1 MSLISINLVCE
12 GTHLDTILHGGFFF
26 YNSFLVMV
34 TKLGYNWGMASDNA
48 QFKVGEHV
56 VYPLQGVGVVKD
68 IRERV
73 VRDEPVLYYV
83 IYIDMSDMTV
93 SIPVAKVA
101 ESGVRAIVPAD
112 DALKALESI
121 GSKYEPVAVD
131 WKARYQMNVD
141 LIKEGSIY
149 SIAKVVQG
157 LYHRSKVKE
166 LPVQERKL
174 YDNALS
180 LLIDECSYALN
191 KDKKEIEKT
200 IFTYLEK

>member
-1 MSLISINLVCE
+1 M
-12 GTHLDTILHGGFFF
+12 
-26 YNSFLVMV
+26 NSENK
-34 TKLGYNWGMASDNA
+34 T
-48 QFKVGEHV
+48 QFQIGEHV

-73 VRDEPVLYYV
+73 VRNVPVLYYV

-93 SIPVAKVA
+93 SIPVEKVS
-101 ESGVRAIVPAD
+101 ESGVRAIVSEA
-112 DALKALESI
+112 DALSALESI
-121 GSKYEPVAVD
+121 SSKYEPVAVD

-141 LIKEGSIY
+141 LIKEGSIF

-157 LYHRSKVKE
+157 LYHRSKIKE

-180 LLIDECSYALN
+180 LLVDECSYALR
-191 KDKKEIEKT
+191 KDKKEIEKI
-200 IFTYLEK
+200 IFSHLEK

>member
-1 MSLISINLVCE
+1 ME
-12 GTHLDTILHGGFFF
+12 GFF
-26 YNSFLVMV
+26 YNPSLLWELNSVIM
-34 TKLGYNWGMASDNA
+34 KDAMASVNT
-48 QFKVGEHV
+48 QFKIGEHV
-56 VYPLQGVGVVKD
+56 VYPLQGVGIVKD
-68 IRERV
+68 IRERT
-73 VRDEPVLYYV
+73 VRETPVLYYV

-93 SIPVAKVA
+93 SIPVEKVA
-101 ESGVRAIVPAD
+101 ESGVRAIVAPE
-112 DALKALESI
+112 DAVKALESI
-121 GSKYEPVAVD
+121 SSKYEPVSVD

-180 LLIDECSYALN
+180 LLIDECSYALG

>member
-1 MSLISINLVCE
+1 MTPI
-12 GTHLDTILHGGFFF
+12 
-26 YNSFLVMV
+26 
-34 TKLGYNWGMASDNA
+34 LGYNNNMNSEGQT
-48 QFKVGEHV
+48 QFQIGEHV
-56 VYPLQGVGVVKD
+56 VYPLQGVGVIKD

-73 VRDEPVLYYV
+73 VRDIPVLYYV
-83 IYIDMSDMTV
+83 IYIDMADMTV
-93 SIPVAKVA
+93 SIPVEKVA
-101 ESGVRAIVPAD
+101 ESGVRGIVCEA
-112 DALKALESI
+112 DALAALESI
-121 GSKYEPVAVD
+121 SSKYEPVAVD

-141 LIKEGSIY
+141 LIKEGSIF

-180 LLIDECSYALN
+180 LLVDECSYALN
-191 KDKKEIEKT
+191 RDKKDIEKT